1 MQNDRGRKIRLG
13 LFILVGTIL
22 FIAIFYVIGSSSK
35 LFSKTLTIHTS
46 FRSVSGLRSGN
57 HVRFSGIIIGTVG
70 DLKIVTDT
78 SVHVDMFIDRKMVK
92 FVRKDSK
99 AEIKPEALIGDKM
112 LVIHSGTAE
121 QDHVSEGDFLEANE
135 STNFEA
141 VFHEI
146 SKELHKVNVII
157 TNLAEVTDRINE
169 GEGNFG
175 RLLNDSSLAINLD
188 KTTHNF
194 AVITNNLKELTGQ
207 LKNPNSDIGR
217 LIYRKDI
224 TNQIDS
230 ILLKVDNIAVNTE
243 EATKDLAKTTS
254 ELSKTAEAINSGNGA
269 INKIL
274 YDSTFADTIGYTIDN
289 LNQTLIE
296 FEQVAKNLQ
305 HKKLFGGTKEKKK
318 K

>member
-13 LFILVGTIL
+13 LFILIGTVL
-22 FIAIFYVIGSSSK
+22 FIAIFYVIGSNSK

-46 FRSVSGLRSGN
+46 FKSVNGLRSGN

-99 AEIKPEALIGDKM
+99 VEIKPEALIGDKM
-112 LVIHSGTAE
+112 LVIHSGTSE
-121 QDHVSEGDFLEANE
+121 RDHVSEGDFLEANE
-135 STNFEA
+135 SANFEA

-146 SKELHKVNVII
+146 SQELHKVNVIV
-157 TNLAEVTDRINE
+157 TNLAEVTDKINE
-169 GEGNFG
+169 GEGNIG
-175 RLLNDSSLAINLD
+175 RLLNDSTIALNLTESTD
-188 KTTHNF
+188 NF
-194 AVITNNLKELTGQ
+194 VALTGNLRELTEH
-207 LKNPNSDIGR
+207 LKNPESDIGR

-224 TNQIDS
+224 TSQIDS
-230 ILLKVDNIAVNTE
+230 ILLKVDNIAENTE

-254 ELSKTAEAINSGNGA
+254 ELSKTAVAINSGNGA